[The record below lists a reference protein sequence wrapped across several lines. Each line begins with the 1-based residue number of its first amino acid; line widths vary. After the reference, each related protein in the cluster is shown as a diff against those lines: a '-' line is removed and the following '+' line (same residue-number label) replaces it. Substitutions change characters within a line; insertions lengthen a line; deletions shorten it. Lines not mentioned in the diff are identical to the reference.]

1 MTLSKIFDMGLI
13 QQDTQVW
20 VRDSEL
26 HLLTHGNWYQDNIL
40 EYMNRELE
48 SFTWQNDG
56 NIYIDVM

>member
-26 HLLTHGNWYQDNIL
+26 HLLTHGNWYQDNVL

-48 SFTWQNDG
+48 SFTWQNDE